1 MKEAS
6 RMSGSEGD
14 RTSKGRRTKPAKK
27 GNPAGRPTL
36 DELERRKTKV
46 MKVATDLFIREGY
59 AATSLVDIAKQAGV
73 ATRTLYQHF
82 GDKEAMFQSVM
93 YARDSAA
100 VFAPPEVTDDD
111 SIFDVMMKVADYAH
125 EVNYRPTTIDLMRLA
140 ISESKRFPTMMK
152 RLMEQS
158 NRRFKANVKHEI
170 DELVARRMVQD
181 DNTAEAAEMFIHLV
195 IGNTPVMVYGGW
207 ESPPTNRKMLEDKV
221 DLFINGRWGAV
232 VAKRAKLPQ
241 RGKPGRTAPAAVSGA
256 EKVAARRAGR
266 A

>member
-1 MKEAS
+1 MS
-6 RMSGSEGD
+6 RSEGD
-14 RTSKGRRTKPAKK
+14 RILKGRRTKPAKK

-46 MKVATDLFIREGY
+46 MRVATDLFIREGY

-93 YARDSAA
+93 YARDDAA
-100 VFAPPEVTDDD
+100 VFAPPEVTDND
-111 SIFDVMMKVADYAH
+111 SLFDVLIKVADYAH
-125 EVNYRPTTIDLMRLA
+125 EVIYRPTTIDLMRLA

-170 DELVARRMVQD
+170 DELVARRMIQD

-207 ESPPTNRKMLEDKV
+207 ESPPTDRKMLENKV
-221 DLFINGRWGAV
+221 DLFILGRWGAV

-241 RGKPGRTAPAAVSGA
+241 RGKPSRASALAVAGGS
-256 EKVAARRAGR
+256 EKVTARRARR